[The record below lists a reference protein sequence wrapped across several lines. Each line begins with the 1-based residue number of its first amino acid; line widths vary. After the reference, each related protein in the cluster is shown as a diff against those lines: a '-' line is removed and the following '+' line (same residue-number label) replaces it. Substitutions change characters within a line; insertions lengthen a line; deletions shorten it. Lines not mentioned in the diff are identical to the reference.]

1 MNILNKLSTIFQK
14 KQTYTITPI
23 KSESTDLQI
32 THISGVVINIE
43 HDGTVIVSSPKHL
56 GLHANG
62 NLHISSNT
70 HIGLKAP
77 RIDLN

>member
-1 MNILNKLSTIFQK
+1 MNILNRLSTIFK
-14 KQTYTITPI
+14 KQTTYTITPV
-23 KSESTDLQI
+23 KSETTDLQI
-32 THISGVVINIE
+32 THISGVIIRIE

-62 NLHISSNT
+62 NLHISSDT